1 MYDDLLRRQAA
12 PLLIVIS
19 GPSGVGKDAV
29 LGRMKERSLPFHFVV
44 TATTRARRPQEVDGR
59 DYHFVSPDEFQRM
72 IETGELIEH
81 AKVYNDFKG
90 IPRAQVA
97 EALRSGRDVAMR
109 VDVQGAATV
118 RALAPDALLIFL
130 LTASEAE
137 LERRLR
143 ARRTESPEDLALR
156 LETARQELERMDE
169 FDYAV
174 VNRDFALEATVDAIV
189 GIIQAEHHRT
199 RPRVVTL

>member
-1 MYDDLLRRQAA
+1 
-12 PLLIVIS
+12 
-19 GPSGVGKDAV
+19 
-29 LGRMKERSLPFHFVV
+29 MKERGLPFHFVV

-97 EALRSGRDVAMR
+97 GALRSGRDVVMR